1 MAEQTGAGG
10 VPLQRLRC
18 TYGRGRRVRLR
29 RDTTELFQRGQR
41 CFDFPYR
48 GVANAYRSTS
58 GAAGGCRLLA
68 VAPKRVCKLA
78 VDRNAQ
84 KRRMRELFRVESAEL
99 HAACL
104 ARGVRVDVA
113 VVLVSSEEVPWQRAR
128 RAMRKI
134 LRHAEQAARRIA

>member
-1 MAEQTGAGG
+1 M
-10 VPLQRLRC
+10 
-18 TYGRGRRVRLR
+18 
-29 RDTTELFQRGQR
+29 
-41 CFDFPYR
+41 
-48 GVANAYRSTS
+48 
-58 GAAGGCRLLA
+58 LA

-84 KRRMRELFRVESAEL
+84 KRRMRELFRVESTEL
-99 HAACL
+99 HGACL

-128 RAMRKI
+128 RAMKKI